1 MHSAPPIVT
10 GLREIA
16 GQYDSLICDVWGVI
30 HNGVHVYDGAVDALR
45 RFRSAHGP
53 VVLLSNAPRPASA
66 IEAQFARLGVP
77 SDCYDTIQTS
87 GAATRDDLA
96 LRARRGRLDL
106 FHLGPERDA
115 GLFEDLPLRLVDES
129 DAELVVCTGPF
140 NDETETPDDY
150 AAMLARLKARELTM
164 LCANPDIMVQ
174 RGGDLV
180 YCAGALA
187 RSYERDGGTV
197 LYYGKPYPPIYR
209 TVLVEIA
216 RIAGRPA
223 GAPLAIGDGPET
235 DIRGA
240 NGAAIDA
247 LFVADGVHGA
257 DFPQLAPDALND
269 FFVARGLA
277 ARAAIHRLV
286 W

>member
-1 MHSAPPIVT
+1 VT

-16 GQYDSLICDVWGVI
+16 GRYDSLICDVWGVI

-53 VVLLSNAPRPASA
+53 VVLLSNAPRPAAA

-77 SDCYDTIQTS
+77 TDCYDAIQTS

-96 LRARRGRLDL
+96 LRADSGRLAL
-106 FHLGPERDA
+106 FHLGPERDR
-115 GLFEDLPLRLVDES
+115 GLFEGLPVQLVDEV

-150 AAMLARLKARELTM
+150 AAMLARMKERDLTM
-164 LCANPDIMVQ
+164 LCANPDIVVQ
-174 RGGDLV
+174 RGSDLV

-187 RSYERDGGTV
+187 HAYERDGGTV
-197 LYYGKPYPPIYR
+197 AYYGKPHPPIYR
-209 TVLVEIA
+209 SVLAGIA

-240 NGAAIDA
+240 NGAGIDA
-247 LFVADGVHGA
+247 LFIADGVHGA
-257 DFPQLAPDALND
+257 DFPQLEPDALEA
-269 FFVARGLA
+269 FFAARGLV